1 MKHLKYILFFIFTYP
16 TFSQTS
22 VWKVSKGQ
30 NTLYLCGTIHLLRE
44 SDYPLPKQYDSC
56 FHQSQILVLETD
68 IGAFDNP
75 DVVSQLMKK
84 AQYDDIRTL
93 STVLKPD
100 VFAQLEAECKKLG
113 LPLLSLNKFKPSM
126 LIVTMAVFKM
136 KQLGMTADGIDKYFY
151 KKASNEKIKLGSLET
166 LDEQI
171 KLLTEM
177 GNGDENN
184 FIRYSLADFERMEK
198 EMLLMINDWKTG
210 KNKAFLSQIEEL
222 KQKYPAIYADML
234 VKRNQAWMPKIEKFL
249 ENAEVECIM
258 VGSLHLHGSD
268 GLLNQLLEKKYKIE
282 QVK

>member
-56 FHQSQILVLETD
+56 FYQSQILVLETD

-100 VFAQLEAECKKLG
+100 VFTQLEAECKKLG

-166 LDEQI
+166 LDVQI

-210 KNKAFLSQIEEL
+210 KNKAFLSQIDEM
-222 KQKYPAIYADML
+222 KQKYPAIYADLL

-258 VGSLHLHGSD
+258 VGSMHLYGSD
-268 GLLNQLLEKKYKIE
+268 GLLNQLLEKKYSVE